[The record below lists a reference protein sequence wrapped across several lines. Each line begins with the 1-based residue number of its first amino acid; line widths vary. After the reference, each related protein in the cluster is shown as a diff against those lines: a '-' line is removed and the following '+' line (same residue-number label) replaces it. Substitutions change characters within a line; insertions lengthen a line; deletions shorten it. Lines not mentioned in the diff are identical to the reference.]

1 MVLLID
7 SAPAPDISVKEF
19 EFGVFCF
26 KIVRVTAPY
35 GLKPRYYNPILPL
48 AGMEVDDLLE
58 AVTVVLLTGLK

>member
-1 MVLLID
+1 MLLID
-7 SAPAPDISVKEF
+7 SAPALDISVKEF

-26 KIVRVTAPY
+26 KNVRVTAPY
-35 GLKPRYYNPILPL
+35 GLKPRYYKPILLL